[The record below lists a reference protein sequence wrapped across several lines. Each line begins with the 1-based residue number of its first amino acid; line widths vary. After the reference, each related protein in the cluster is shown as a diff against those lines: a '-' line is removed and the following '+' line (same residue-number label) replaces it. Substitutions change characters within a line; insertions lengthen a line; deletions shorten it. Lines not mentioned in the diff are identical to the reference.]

1 MKEELL
7 LRFLYRTVPGRAV
20 LKLLVTPRVSRVGG
34 RFLNSGLSRPLIPY
48 YIAKHR
54 IDMRGIEIPEGGFC
68 SFNAF
73 FTRKRKN
80 HRKSGRP
87 DCLFAPCDGLLS
99 WISVKRGT
107 VFDIKHTA
115 FTLESLLQDEVLA
128 EEFAEGI
135 AFIFRLTPANYH
147 RYSYA
152 SDGRILTV
160 RKIPGVFHCV
170 RPVAVRTLPVYAE
183 NSREYQ
189 VIDTDRFGRLIQM
202 EVGALLVGK
211 ITNDANREEGSI
223 VWCGDEKGYF
233 EFGGSTILL
242 ILKGGVIEPDES
254 LTKRMD
260 ANGEVPVRMG
270 EEVAHISAQR
280 AQGALCSTIRNLRQP
295 STNTL

>member
-1 MKEELL
+1 MKESLL

-20 LKLLVTPRVSRVGG
+20 LKLLVTPRVSRLGG

-48 YIAKHR
+48 YIEKHR

-87 DCLFAPCDGLLS
+87 DCLFAPCDGFLS
-99 WISVKRGT
+99 WTFVKRGT

-115 FTLESLLQDEVLA
+115 FTLESLLQDKVLA

-147 RYSYA
+147 RYCYVA
-152 SDGRILTV
+152 DGRILTV
-160 RKIPGVFHCV
+160 RKIPGVLHCV

-211 ITNDANREEGSI
+211 ITNDAHREEGSI

-242 ILKGGVIEPDES
+242 ILKGGVIAPDES
-254 LTKRMD
+254 LAKRTD

-270 EEVAHISAQR
+270 EVIARIKDLES
-280 AQGALCSTIRNLRQP
+280 LP
-295 STNTL
+295 SCR

>member
-1 MKEELL
+1 MKDTLL

-20 LKLLVTPRVSRVGG
+20 LKLLVTPRVSRIGG
-34 RFLNSGLSRPLIPY
+34 KFLNSGLSRPLIPY
-48 YIAKHR
+48 YIAKHG
-54 IDMRGIEIPEGGFC
+54 IDMREIEIPDGGFD

-73 FTRKRKN
+73 FTRKRKS

-87 DCLFAPCDGLLS
+87 DCLFAPCDGFLS
-99 WISVKRGT
+99 WMSVKRGT
-107 VFDIKHTA
+107 VFGVKHTA
-115 FTLESLLQDEVLA
+115 FTLESLLQDEALA
-128 EEFAEGI
+128 GEFADGI
-135 AFIFRLTPANYH
+135 VFIFRLTPANYH

-152 SDGRILTV
+152 ADGRIQTI
-160 RKIPGVFHCV
+160 RKIPGVLHCV
-170 RPVAVRTLPVYAE
+170 RPVAVRTFPVYAE

-211 ITNDANREEGSI
+211 ITNDAHREAGSI

-242 ILKGGVIEPDES
+242 ILKGGVVASEES
-254 LTKRMD
+254 LAKRQD

-270 EEVAHISAQR
+270 EVIARKQ
-280 AQGALCSTIRNLRQP
+280 
-295 STNTL
+295 